1 VVKGGDRQDVPHGKK
16 AVKKPKAVTK
26 TQGGDRQDVPHE
38 SVSEDFLGSAWAA
51 LIIFFWP
58 RVASFLRP
66 PRPLHGRREDA
77 QY

>member
-1 VVKGGDRQDVPHGKK
+1 MNLCLKTSWAPLGRHSSSSSGDEK
-16 AVKKPKAVTK
+16 
-26 TQGGDRQDVPHE
+26 GGDRQDVPHE